1 MNRIRLHLSVL
12 MSGVAIGTGGLACSE
27 ADTLPAV
34 SAAPSAEVVRGFVVT
49 RWHEEIPSLENAGEC
64 EAGFNPTEE
73 EYFPE
78 QWADW
83 LAERLRRRDAGGY
96 LPWDDER
103 LPPDACQD
111 PLAQPD
117 PGFLTLDGPAT
128 VHGLDLDGVASA
140 QNDPGVS
147 CAHDDFA
154 GHDGA
159 TGIDNQFWRLM
170 GCVRGY
176 RPNDLM
182 DRLHQAGTTI
192 TEGGYA
198 LLMEINGVDDLRNDD
213 EVEVQLLSANH
224 GVTVDA
230 SGDLMRDVSYTAHAD
245 ARFHAPVAR
254 GRIEDGVL
262 TTDPVDVRYKVKQ
275 QTMDNEFWLR
285 SARFRAEIQEDGSI
299 VGLVGGYWD
308 VENLF
313 STLNEQWIGKYHQ
326 GRNAARSR
334 GFMCAGIYH
343 AMPRVADGHPDPETG
358 RCTSI
363 STALHFRALP
373 AFVIRSSEMVAHA
386 D

>member
-1 MNRIRLHLSVL
+1 M
-12 MSGVAIGTGGLACSE
+12 
-27 ADTLPAV
+27 
-34 SAAPSAEVVRGFVVT
+34 
-49 RWHEEIPSLENAGEC
+49 
-64 EAGFNPTEE
+64 
-73 EYFPE
+73 
-78 QWADW
+78 
-83 LAERLRRRDAGGY
+83 
-96 LPWDDER
+96 
-103 LPPDACQD
+103 
-111 PLAQPD
+111 
-117 PGFLTLDGPAT
+117 
-128 VHGLDLDGVASA
+128 
-140 QNDPGVS
+140 
-147 CAHDDFA
+147 
-154 GHDGA
+154 
-159 TGIDNQFWRLM
+159 
-170 GCVRGY
+170 
-176 RPNDLM
+176 
-182 DRLHQAGTTI
+182 
-192 TEGGYA
+192 
-198 LLMEINGVDDLRNDD
+198 
-213 EVEVQLLSANH
+213 
-224 GVTVDA
+224 TVDA